1 MFFAEVSVY
10 RAGHQQVPPEE
21 TQMLVVCQPGLL
33 CAIPLWKKKKKK
45 SNPRDW
51 VRQKGRIM

>member
-1 MFFAEVSVY
+1 MFFAEISVY

-33 CAIPLWKKKKKK
+33 CATSLWGGGGEVIPGIE
-45 SNPRDW
+45 RDK
-51 VRQKGRIM
+51 REE

>member
-1 MFFAEVSVY
+1 MFFAEISVH

-33 CAIPLWKKKKKK
+33 CATSLWGGGGG
-45 SNPRDW
+45 SNPRN
-51 VRQKGRIM
+51 

>member
-10 RAGHQQVPPEE
+10 RAGNQQVPPEE

-33 CAIPLWKKKKKK
+33 CAIPLWKKKKKVI
-45 SNPRDW
+45 PGIGRDK
-51 VRQKGRIM
+51 REE